1 MALNIVKHDASFK
14 IANNL
19 YPTMCKVFNDINQ
32 QTLKK
37 KSRKRKLIR
46 REKGVYAL
54 ATKVFENF
62 NFSCL
67 VISLLTR
74 NLKSLTL
81 VSKKVLN

>member
-37 KSRKRKLIR
+37 IKKKEI
-46 REKGVYAL
+46 
-54 ATKVFENF
+54 
-62 NFSCL
+62 
-67 VISLLTR
+67 
-74 NLKSLTL
+74 
-81 VSKKVLN
+81 SKKGKRRLCISNQSI